1 MRPAWMSPPPRYERR
16 LRRSMCPV
24 PGWPRRSDWRPARH
38 PRAPSAWPWSW
49 LLSCCSRE
57 PSSTARGCAYP
68 PARPWCGLRRLTR
81 CGDAAGTS
89 PRKAAASNGEVS
101 RTEPLRLAAEVARR
115 DRVMASL
122 IKRTSPFH
130 LPRRSTGH
138 FAALAESILHQQL
151 AGAAARAIH
160 GRFVALFDG
169 DLTPAA
175 VLAVPPRKLRAA
187 GLSGR
192 KVASIRDLA
201 AKVVDGTVPLDR
213 IGRLAD
219 EDVITRLSVVRG
231 IGRWTAE
238 MFLIF
243 QLRRLDVWPVG
254 DYGIRKGYAL
264 AYDLRKLPTP
274 KQLEGEGERFRPYR
288 TVAAWYCWQAVRE
301 QRKLRQ

>member
-1 MRPAWMSPPPRYERR
+1 
-16 LRRSMCPV
+16 
-24 PGWPRRSDWRPARH
+24 
-38 PRAPSAWPWSW
+38 
-49 LLSCCSRE
+49 
-57 PSSTARGCAYP
+57 
-68 PARPWCGLRRLTR
+68 
-81 CGDAAGTS
+81 
-89 PRKAAASNGEVS
+89 
-101 RTEPLRLAAEVARR
+101 
-115 DRVMASL
+115 MANL
-122 IKRTSPFH
+122 MKRTGSFH
-130 LPRRSTGH
+130 LPRPSRGH

-169 DLTPAA
+169 DLSPEA

-231 IGRWTAE
+231 IGQWTAE

-243 QLRRLDVWPVG
+243 QLRRLDVRPVG
-254 DYGIRKGYAL
+254 DYGVRKGYAL

-288 TVAAWYCWQAVRE
+288 TVAAGYCWQRGSFNRALLEAAGQLALGRMTISPIEIGELARTPGGGCARAIRCGAPADARRHSPRPLGVARSICALD
-301 QRKLRQ
+301 RPGAGR